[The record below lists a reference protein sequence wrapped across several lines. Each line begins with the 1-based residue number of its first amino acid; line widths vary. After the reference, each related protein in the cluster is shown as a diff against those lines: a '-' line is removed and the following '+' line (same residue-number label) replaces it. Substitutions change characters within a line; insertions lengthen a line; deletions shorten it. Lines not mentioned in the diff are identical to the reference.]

1 MSEKKS
7 VKKKQNKSGNSAA
20 KMPHGPMDIDLLQQ
34 LIDLMSRNDLN
45 TVELRDG
52 EKRVTLKRG
61 AEGQFLP
68 QMPMA
73 AMHAPHAG
81 QSSAKAPAAAESAP
95 VDENAGLVPIKSPM
109 IGTFYAKPSPD
120 AKPFVTVGSQ
130 VDEETDVCVIEAM
143 KVFNNIKA
151 ETSGTIAK
159 ILVDD
164 GETVEFATVLF
175 LVKP

>member
-1 MSEKKS
+1 LSEKKS
-7 VKKKQNKSGNSAA
+7 VKKKQNKSGQSAA
-20 KMPHGPMDIDLLQQ
+20 KMSHGPMDVDMLQR
-34 LIDLMSRNDLN
+34 LVDLMSRNDLN

-52 EKRVTLKRG
+52 EKRIILKRG
-61 AEGQFLP
+61 AEGQFV
-68 QMPMA
+68 QHIPMA
-73 AMHAPHAG
+73 SMQAP
-81 QSSAKAPAAAESAP
+81 SANHPATKAAATESAP
-95 VDENAGLVPIKSPM
+95 VDENAGLIPIKSPM

-120 AKPFVTVGSQ
+120 AKAFVTVGSA

-164 GETVEFATVLF
+164 GETVEFGTVLF